1 MCAIRL
7 SITARV
13 LLFAAAGLASCSH
26 SKTINRD
33 DARSE
38 IKAAVSLVSESE
50 LFVEYVRQGRSTRP
64 YADGH
69 AAYLEDAVQ
78 QSLNKLK
85 QTEPEPGTAA
95 AVHECSAQLELLD
108 RELSGIPAKFG
119 HDEALAAAKERMTSI
134 RASLEKA
141 GSSL

>member
-1 MCAIRL
+1 MGNPAVHNCFRAVACRG
-7 SITARV
+7 TGE
-13 LLFAAAGLASCSH
+13 LLAQQDNQPRRRTL
-26 SKTINRD
+26 
-33 DARSE
+33 E
-38 IKAAVSLVSESE
+38 IKAAVSLVAEST
-50 LFVEYVRQGRSTRP
+50 LFVDYIHEGRSTRP

-119 HDEALAAAKERMTSI
+119 DDEALAAAKERMTSI

>member
-1 MCAIRL
+1 MCGIRL
-7 SITARV
+7 SITAFV
-13 LLFAAAGLASCSH
+13 LLLAAGLASCSH

-38 IKAAVSLVSESE
+38 IKAAVSLVAEST
-50 LFVEYVRQGRSTRP
+50 LFVDYIHEGRSTRP

-119 HDEALAAAKERMTSI
+119 DDEALAAAKERMTSI